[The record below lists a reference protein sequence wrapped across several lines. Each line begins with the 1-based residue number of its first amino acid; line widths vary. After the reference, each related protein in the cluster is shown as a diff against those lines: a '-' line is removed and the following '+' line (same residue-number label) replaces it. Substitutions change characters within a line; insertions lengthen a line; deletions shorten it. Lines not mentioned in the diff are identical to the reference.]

1 MEHKP
6 DKPAEHSAANAK
18 VGSADTETDTD
29 VHEAT
34 QRAGALTLDGEG
46 KGTAS
51 KATSAGTE
59 ATNPGPRAACSAM
72 ASGVA
77 AVSGGAAGGGGGAS
91 TVDEQAAGAEPCEN
105 TQHDD
110 RAVLQMLYETCGG
123 AFWRMKIAWG
133 TAAPIMSWFGIGTS
147 SSSEGCIS
155 KLSLPWNK
163 LAGRIPSEMGTLS
176 TLEELVLHDNMLTG
190 AIPIELSKLSMLR
203 VLLLHNNSLAGY
215 IPPDIG
221 ALSSLQVV
229 HLQNNQL
236 TGACVIVCCFRL
248 VGSVPHRGPDKPC
261 RGPEEHG
268 LVPGTS

>member
-6 DKPAEHSAANAK
+6 DKPADDAAANAK

-34 QRAGALTLDGEG
+34 QRVGVLALGAEG

-51 KATSAGTE
+51 KATNAGTE
-59 ATNPGPRAACSAM
+59 TTNSGPGAARSAM
-72 ASGVA
+72 AGGVA

-91 TVDEQAAGAEPCEN
+91 TVDEQAAGAEPCGN

-147 SSSEGCIS
+147 PSSEGRIS

-163 LAGRIPSEMGTLS
+163 LAGAWA
-176 TLEELVLHDNMLTG
+176 EL
-190 AIPIELSKLSMLR
+190 
-203 VLLLHNNSLAGY
+203 
-215 IPPDIG
+215 
-221 ALSSLQVV
+221 
-229 HLQNNQL
+229 
-236 TGACVIVCCFRL
+236 
-248 VGSVPHRGPDKPC
+248 
-261 RGPEEHG
+261 
-268 LVPGTS
+268 